1 MCCNSHSCRVN
12 KNNRCELNQTHYL
25 TPPCHT
31 PSHYTVEMHCAAAP
45 LPTSLRLLGRGSV
58 VSRLIVLELLNT
70 RLRRSNNKKCTMLAD
85 YIMYR
90 AI

>member
-31 PSHYTVEMHCAAAP
+31 PSHYTVDMHCAAAP
-45 LPTSLRLLGRGSV
+45 LPTLVYASLTAV
-58 VSRLIVLELLNT
+58 VWSLV
-70 RLRRSNNKKCTMLAD
+70 S
-85 YIMYR
+85 
-90 AI
+90 